1 MYALTALTPAVTDPH
16 TSTLGARGGGSNAP
30 IAEPMEPPAISGQAM
45 LSRPKARS
53 ALHSNPLYTPK
64 KAEKLSA
71 DTKLYRRLLASND
84 VFDGTD
90 LGAPKLST
98 GPNAPQSRPTN
109 APRITP
115 SAVRASHGT

>member
-1 MYALTALTPAVTDPH
+1 M
-16 TSTLGARGGGSNAP
+16 
-30 IAEPMEPPAISGQAM
+30 IGQAT

-53 ALHSNPLYTPK
+53 ALHSSPLYTPK

-71 DTKLYRRLLASND
+71 DTVLYRRLPASND
-84 VFDGTD
+84 VFDGTA

-98 GPNAPQSRPTN
+98 GPNAPQSRPTK